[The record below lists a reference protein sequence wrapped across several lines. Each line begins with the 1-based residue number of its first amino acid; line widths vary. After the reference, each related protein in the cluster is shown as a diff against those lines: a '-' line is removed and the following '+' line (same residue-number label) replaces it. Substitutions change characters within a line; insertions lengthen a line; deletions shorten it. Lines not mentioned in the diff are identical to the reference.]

1 MGGLVELVGFSL
13 EGQRYAL
20 PLSVVRRVVFAVQVT
35 PLPNAP
41 GIVLGVVDFHGDVI
55 PVLNVRRRFQLP
67 ERAIRVSDQF
77 VIARSGGRMVALVID
92 AALGVIR
99 CEQATI
105 VPVSLLMSGQ
115 DQFQGVIKLDDEL
128 MLIHDLDKFLSLE
141 DASTL
146 DRALDRT
153 VSC

>member
-1 MGGLVELVGFSL
+1 MVGLVELVGFSL

-67 ERAIRVSDQF
+67 EQPIRVSDQF
-77 VIARSGGRMVALVID
+77 VIARSGRRMVALVVD
-92 AALGVIR
+92 AVLGVIR
-99 CEQATI
+99 CEQTTI
-105 VPVSLLMSGQ
+105 IQVSLVVPGH
-115 DQFQGVIKLDDEL
+115 DQFQGVVKLDDGL
-128 MLIHDLDKFLSLE
+128 MLIHDLDRFLSLQ

-146 DRALDRT
+146 DMALDR
-153 VSC
+153 VGPC

>member
-1 MGGLVELVGFSL
+1 MVGLVELVGFSL
-13 EGQRYAL
+13 EDQRYAL

-105 VPVSLLMSGQ
+105 VPMSLLMSGQ
-115 DQFQGVIKLDDEL
+115 DQFQGVIKRDDGL